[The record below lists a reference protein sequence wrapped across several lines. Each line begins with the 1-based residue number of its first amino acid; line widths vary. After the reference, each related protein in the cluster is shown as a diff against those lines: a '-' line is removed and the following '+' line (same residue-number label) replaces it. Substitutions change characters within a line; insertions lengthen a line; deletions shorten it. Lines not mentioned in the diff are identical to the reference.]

1 MSVIAAICSAV
12 AATLSAIAA
21 IVMWRTEV
29 NIFRHTAR
37 PELVLSGWTRGPIGE
52 RSTEKI
58 AFKHINNVGNGSA
71 IHPYV
76 NAFSIADDNRPLVS
90 MSTIRGDVIPPG
102 GCLDVT
108 DEMLIYWNNVAGEP
122 GSKSLTINIDMLCW
136 DTTGVRYRVKYS
148 VHVGQLSGK
157 IHMANEIAPCVMLGL
172 RAVEVQSVRYLRIKT
187 KLSKWPL
194 IGRHINL
201 N

>member
-1 MSVIAAICSAV
+1 MLAIATICSAV

-29 NIFRHTAR
+29 NILRHTAR
-37 PELVLSGWTRGPIGE
+37 PELILSGWSRGPVGE

-76 NAFSIADDNRPLVS
+76 NSFSIADDKRPLVS
-90 MSTIRGDVIPPG
+90 MSTIWGDVIPPG
-102 GCLDVT
+102 GCLDVK

-122 GSKSLTINIDMLCW
+122 GSKSVPINIDMFCW
-136 DTTGVRYRVKYS
+136 DTIGLRYRVKYS
-148 VHVGQLSGK
+148 LCVGQLSGK
-157 IHMANEIAPCVMLGL
+157 IHMANEIAPCVMLGS
-172 RAVEVQSVRYLRIKT
+172 RVVEVQSVRSLKIKR
-187 KLSKWPL
+187 KLSKWPV
-194 IGRHINL
+194 IGRHVNL
-201 N
+201 E